1 MAKELRQRFRRRSM
15 PLRKG
20 DEVEIMTGR
29 FEGKKGKVSKIN
41 YKFYQVYVDG
51 VMIKRTDG
59 TERQAPLHASNLKI
73 TNLNLTDKQ
82 RIRVLERKG
91 KVEIPKQEVKQ
102 EVKPEEKKVAVEQKP
117 KIEEKKTEKKVEKK
131 IEKDVAKTKTE
142 TRTKK

>member
-1 MAKELRQRFRRRSM
+1 LAKELRQRFRRRSM

-91 KVEIPKQEVKQ
+91 KVEIPKQEVKPEVKQ
-102 EVKPEEKKVAVEQKP
+102 EVKPEV
-117 KIEEKKTEKKVEKK
+117 KKVEEK
-131 IEKDVAKTKTE
+131 IEKGVAKTKTE